1 MGAYTAETQRIY
13 LWYLW
18 RRVLPRGSHQAHTVD
33 ARAGMSMERAV
44 HGTRGAR
51 RAPEAARVSTG
62 ERVSVGGAH
71 VVIQR
76 SRPTSLTHISKG

>member
-1 MGAYTAETQRIY
+1 
-13 LWYLW
+13 
-18 RRVLPRGSHQAHTVD
+18 
-33 ARAGMSMERAV
+33 MSMERAV

-71 VVIQR
+71 VVIQL